1 MRTTTDNPYLFQM
14 VKEAVDITEAARR
27 YGLDPDRK
35 GWCCCPFHNEKTAS
49 FHLHNQR
56 FACFGCGV
64 KGDVI
69 DLVAGIRG
77 IDPLEAVRE
86 LNVAFRL
93 GIDLDAPVDTT
104 ALARAR
110 EVREKRERFKRWRN
124 EVARIITGRLRD
136 LRLAIVHG
144 ATSDRAAGVSDRC
157 ARAMTEIDQIEYYFN
172 IVAFGEEAEV
182 KGAAPVLDAVAAR
195 IRKEGQL

>member
-1 MRTTTDNPYLFQM
+1 MRATTDNPYLFQT

-56 FACFGCGV
+56 YRCFGCNAS
-64 KGDVI
+64 GDVI

-86 LNVAFRL
+86 LNAAFGL
-93 GIDLDAPVDTT
+93 GIDLDAPVD
-104 ALARAR
+104 AAARASAR
-110 EVREKRERFKRWRN
+110 AEREKRERFKRWR
-124 EVARIITGRLRD
+124 EETTRTISGRYRD
-136 LRLAIVHG
+136 LHLAIVHG

-157 ARAMTEIDQIEYYFN
+157 ARAMTEIEQIEYYFN
-172 IVAFGEEAEV
+172 IAAFGEDDEV
-182 KGAAPVLDAVAAR
+182 RQAAPVLNAVAAR